1 MLKMI
6 GMTEIVIRM
15 SILTEQLMHVKC
27 KRGELVRQLEELNV
41 EEAMIQREY
50 KSLQNIASPISSLP
64 DEIFS
69 EVLELGRYM
78 NPDFAITVSHVSRQC
93 RMVALNTPRLWNVI
107 GSKRSWGMQRI
118 AAYFNRSGP
127 LPVYLSTF
135 LQETHIPAICH
146 LLELHSGR
154 LSQLTVTMTRD
165 HDPTKLLRCLSS
177 IQVPILKHF
186 TIKQVGNPVFTSH
199 QLFSRGCPAL
209 MSLHISGLN
218 PCIALEQLP
227 SLTAVHLSCHSFR
240 FSQDVCALRD
250 TLSQSASITQ
260 LELDFET
267 AQLIWPSDISLSMP
281 KLQIL
286 SVKGHPKT
294 AARHIAGF
302 MGALRAPE
310 MRMLTLRGELR
321 NACDVLCPKMVTWA
335 HDFPHLRALQC
346 PQFPTNATE
355 TLFMMAQM
363 LPSITDLTCV
373 ENNQDLMTLLQ
384 VHGDSGHVWPHLRKL
399 SLLRMTGS
407 YFTTAEILQL
417 LAFRKGVGHPIEMIR
432 LQEKKM
438 GELRIEQLRSMVDIE
453 PFKLN
458 ADWPTG
464 FF

>member
-1 MLKMI
+1 MR
-6 GMTEIVIRM
+6 VR
-15 SILTEQLMHVKC
+15 S
-27 KRGELVRQLEELNV
+27 KRGDLMRQLKQLDAEA
-41 EEAMIQREY
+41 AMIQREY
-50 KSLQNIASPISSLP
+50 KSLQNITSPISSLP
-64 DEIFS
+64 DEILS
-69 EVLELGRYM
+69 EVLELGKYM
-78 NPDFAITVSHVSRQC
+78 NPDFAIAVSHVSRQC
-93 RMVALNTPRLWNVI
+93 RTVALNTPRLWNVI
-107 GSKRSWGMQRI
+107 NSKPGWGMQRI

-127 LPVYLSTF
+127 LPVYLLVF
-135 LQETHIPAICH
+135 LQETHVPAICH

-154 LSQLTVTMTRD
+154 LSQLTVTITRD
-165 HDPTKLLRCLSS
+165 HDPTRLLRCLSL
-177 IQVPILKHF
+177 IKLPILKHF
-186 TIKQVGNPVFTSH
+186 TIKQAGNPVFMSH

-209 MSLHISGLN
+209 VSLHISGLN
-218 PCIALEQLP
+218 PCIALERLP
-227 SLTAVHLSCHSFR
+227 SLTAVHLSCHFFR

-250 TLSQSASITQ
+250 MLSQSTSITQ

-281 KLQIL
+281 NLQIL

-294 AARHIAGF
+294 AASHIAGF
-302 MGALRAPE
+302 MGALRAPA

-321 NACDVLCPKMVTWA
+321 FACDILCPKMVTWA
-335 HDFPHLRALQC
+335 HDFPQLRTLRC

-363 LPSITDLTCV
+363 LPGITDLTCV

-384 VHGDSGHVWPHLRKL
+384 VYEDNGPVWPHLRTL

-407 YFTTAEILQL
+407 YFTTAEITRL
-417 LAFRKGVGHPIEMIR
+417 LVFRRSIGHPIEMIR

-458 ADWPTG
+458 ADWPSSS
-464 FF
+464 F